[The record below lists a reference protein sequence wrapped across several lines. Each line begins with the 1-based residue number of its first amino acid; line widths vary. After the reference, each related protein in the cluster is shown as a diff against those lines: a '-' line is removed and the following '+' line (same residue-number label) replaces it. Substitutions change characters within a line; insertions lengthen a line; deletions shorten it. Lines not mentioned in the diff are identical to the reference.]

1 MKNLIHAFLII
12 VAGIFISCNEENLP
26 HYPIDDNRVF
36 IRVLDEHG
44 IDLLD
49 QTQAKSYKANV
60 IKIFYERKGQLEE
73 FYNGGLT
80 NMRRNFR
87 IDPPELDEN
96 HHRMKLIIESEVTVI
111 QWNESEADT
120 LYSEIVYDEKYN
132 KMSVTKVYHQGELI
146 HSNTPALTGR
156 EFTIIKQRQ

>member
-1 MKNLIHAFLII
+1 MKKLILVFLII
-12 VAGIFISCNEENLP
+12 FAGFIISCKEENLP

-36 IRVLDEHG
+36 IKVLDEQG
-44 IDLLD
+44 VDLLD

-60 IKIFYERKGQLEE
+60 IKIFYEREGQLEE

-87 IDPPELDEN
+87 IDPPELDEKQ
-96 HHRMKLIIESEVTVI
+96 HRMKLIIESEVKVI
-111 QWNESEADT
+111 QWNELEADT
-120 LYSEIVYDEKYN
+120 LYSEIDYDEKYN
-132 KMSVTKVYHQGELI
+132 KMSVRKVYHQGELK
-146 HSNTPALTGR
+146 HSNIPALSRR